1 MLKANDLTKAKAVVL
16 VHLSNERSDEKAM
29 VAAVKEVTGLD
40 EVYAAVGGQR
50 IQLKQYPF

>member
-29 VAAVKEVTGLD
+29 VSAVKEVTGLD
-40 EVYAAVGGQR
+40 EVYAAVVGQR
-50 IQLKQYPF
+50 IPLMQYPF